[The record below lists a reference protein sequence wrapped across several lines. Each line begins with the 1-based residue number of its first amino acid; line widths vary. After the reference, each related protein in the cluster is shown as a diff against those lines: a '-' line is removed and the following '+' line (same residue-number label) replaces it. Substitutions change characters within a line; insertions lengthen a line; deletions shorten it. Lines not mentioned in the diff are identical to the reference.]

1 MIRRRIVEAR
11 RAKPK
16 YFPGKHVLRGS
27 LSAITGTLWDRAYEI
42 VRKKAEQIVNDI
54 FKARVE
60 RDYDGEYNKNT
71 TYEADEVIDWHD
83 KYVEKIADKIIEDIN
98 DLEILVP
105 DRRVKSKD
113 FNALER
119 ESQRYG
125 GADARVWWGVLDS
138 VKAASDAYDFE
149 KWDEDGDLW
158 YEADNALHTAI
169 WHLTPEEIFKIYK
182 YAQFPED

>member
-1 MIRRRIVEAR
+1 MIRRRVVEAR

-27 LSAITGTLWDRAYEI
+27 LSAITGNLWDRAYEI
-42 VRKKAEQIVNDI
+42 VRKKAEKIVNDI
-54 FKARVE
+54 FKANVE
-60 RDYDGEYNKNT
+60 REYDGEYNANT
-71 TYEADEVIDWHD
+71 TYEADAVIDWHD
-83 KYVEKIADKIIEDIN
+83 KYVEKIADKIIDDIN

-119 ESQRYG
+119 DAKEYT

-149 KWDEDGDLW
+149 EWDEDGDLW
-158 YEADNALHTAI
+158 AEADTALNEV
-169 WHLTPEEIFKIYK
+169 LLSLPREEKKIYK